1 MKNEVTV
8 YIPELKVFLHVA
20 EGSGDNL
27 SREDRANGIIDYM
40 CYYTYLYVG
49 NGELVEDDGGQ
60 IDLTEYFV
68 DRYHSEDEF
77 IREAMEDIFDRRNLE
92 YVMIEEGDKTLWN

>member
-1 MKNEVTV
+1 
-8 YIPELKVFLHVA
+8 
-20 EGSGDNL
+20 
-27 SREDRANGIIDYM
+27 M